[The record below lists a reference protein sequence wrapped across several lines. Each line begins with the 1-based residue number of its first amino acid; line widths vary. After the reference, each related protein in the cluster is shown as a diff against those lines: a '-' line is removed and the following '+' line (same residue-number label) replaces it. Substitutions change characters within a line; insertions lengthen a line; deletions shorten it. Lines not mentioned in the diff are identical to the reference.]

1 MAWAGHARARDRR
14 RATAGS
20 IDRQAVTLRRWRFS
34 SHGRAGTR
42 KNLRP
47 ALAVVSL
54 WEESPSVAREDEV
67 HRCWCGALCP
77 DDDSGSSAGDITCF
91 RARICV
97 EFVPLPML
105 CCLDVYH
112 PLFNLGWVE
121 GLLCSKTKERELSGR
136 QLSRERHENERQQ
149 PSNLDTVVI
158 LLPGSVELEAKKPP
172 YS

>member
-1 MAWAGHARARDRR
+1 VGGEPFRGARSRSRARTR
-14 RATAGS
+14 S
-20 IDRQAVTLRRWRFS
+20 IAVGAVRSVRMTTR
-34 SHGRAGTR
+34 GRPR
-42 KNLRP
+42 EISL
-47 ALAVVSL
+47 VS
-54 WEESPSVAREDEV
+54 
-67 HRCWCGALCP
+67 G
-77 DDDSGSSAGDITCF
+77 
-91 RARICV
+91 
-97 EFVPLPML
+97 PLPML

-158 LLPGSVELEAKKPP
+158 LLPGSVELEAKKTP